1 MAFTKQVNL
10 STSEELE
17 LPIPDSRLG
26 QLQRDWDATYG
37 LTLDAHLELA
47 DSLRG
52 RIWHEFS
59 KRTLSVIEVNRVKS
73 LLAQSSP
80 SVSETVKL
88 QDTSRGALSLSS
100 ARDPE
105 TPVRDVVSYYF
116 GLRILI
122 NARSFCGN
130 FVAKGPDGREARFFS
145 LSEGRDYA
153 DSCLRDATQYGQG
166 SVTWL
171 HHNDMLT
178 RGKMASKIRHGA
190 LAGQALKEVEWR
202 QWRAPNPEVDSVT
215 PPPPPKGTR
224 LQTVTMLKGGLKICK
239 AFHDHRG
246 CRDRKCHLVPV
257 CDVKGCGSKD
267 HNRLN

>member
-1 MAFTKQVNL
+1 MLPSPFALGGFGFFGAWLLFLSLRNRGLSWLASRALTGRVWRLCLAFTQQVNL

-37 LTLDAHLELA
+37 LTLDAHLEPA

-145 LSEGRDYA
+145 LSEGLDYA
-153 DSCLRDATQYGQG
+153 DSCLRDAMQYGQG
-166 SVTWL
+166 SVSPVARWPPRSDAGLWL
-171 HHNDMLT
+171 VRCSRRWSGGSGGPPTARL
-178 RGKMASKIRHGA
+178 IR
-190 LAGQALKEVEWR
+190 
-202 QWRAPNPEVDSVT
+202 
-215 PPPPPKGTR
+215 
-224 LQTVTMLKGGLKICK
+224 
-239 AFHDHRG
+239 
-246 CRDRKCHLVPV
+246 
-257 CDVKGCGSKD
+257 
-267 HNRLN
+267 